1 MRAACFALWA
11 CGSAA
16 SPEPPPPDPLSAT
29 VLMSHVAALVDPKL
43 EGREAASD
51 GEKLAASYVTE
62 RLRAM
67 GLAPIEQAVPY
78 KSGSRNVYA
87 TIAGA
92 SKDAVI
98 VGAHIDHLGRHDN
111 AIYYGADD
119 NASGVAVVLGVAQ
132 SLAARRAEFHRS
144 VIVVFFG
151 TEEPGMIGS
160 QYFVAHP
167 PIPLANVP
175 VMVNIDMIGRPL
187 LDQLLYRSAMAFA
200 GIDATKSVGLVGARH
215 YPGLRALADAA
226 FVGGAVIAAEDLPDT
241 IGDEVERQSRGRGD
255 SVSFE
260 DRGVPALFFGDGESA
275 DYHKPTDTIDKITP
289 AILQVR
295 ARAVTRVVIDLANA
309 PATAF
314 AKSDATP
321 PKRYH
326 L

>member
-1 MRAACFALWA
+1 MRAAWLALCA

-16 SPEPPPPDPLSAT
+16 SPEPPPSDPLSQA
-29 VLMSHVAALVDPKL
+29 VLMGHVSALVDPKL
-43 EGREAASD
+43 AGRDAASD
-51 GEKLAASYVTE
+51 GEKQAASYVTE

-78 KSGSRNVYA
+78 KTGSRNIYA

-92 SKDAVI
+92 SHDAIV
-98 VGAHIDHLGRHDN
+98 VGAHFDHLGQHDN
-111 AIYYGADD
+111 AIYFGADD
-119 NASGVAVVLGVAQ
+119 NASGVAVVLGIAQ
-132 SLAARRAEFHRS
+132 SLAARRDLHRS
-144 VIVVFFG
+144 VIIVLFG
-151 TEEPGMIGS
+151 AEEPGMIGS

-167 PIPLANVP
+167 PLPLATIP

-215 YPGLRALADAA
+215 YPGLRTLADAA
-226 FVGGAVIAAEDLPDT
+226 FVGGTVIAAEDLPDA
-241 IGDEVERQSRGRGD
+241 IGNEVERQSRGRGD

-275 DYHKPTDTIDKITP
+275 DYHKPTDTIDKLTP
-289 AILQVR
+289 AILEMR
-295 ARAVTRVVIDLANA
+295 ARAIARVVVALANA
-309 PATAF
+309 PASAF
-314 AKSDATP
+314 VRSEATP

-326 L
+326 F